1 VTALTLALH
10 FVVMALTAVVG
21 ELRRLRRMEWMLQ
34 VVDEL
39 DDVVGTL
46 RHLML
51 AWRVEI
57 SKLAAAAVTT
67 AQREVRFT
75 FAK

>member
-1 VTALTLALH
+1 
-10 FVVMALTAVVG
+10 
-21 ELRRLRRMEWMLQ
+21 MLQ

-39 DDVVGTL
+39 DDAVGTM

-57 SKLAAAAVTT
+57 GKLAAAAAT
-67 AQREVRFT
+67 AQREVRFRRREMI
-75 FAK
+75 

>member
-1 VTALTLALH
+1 
-10 FVVMALTAVVG
+10 
-21 ELRRLRRMEWMLQ
+21 MLQ

-39 DDVVGTL
+39 DDAVGTM

-57 SKLAAAAVTT
+57 GKLAAAAAAT
-67 AQREVRFT
+67 AQREVRFRRREMI
-75 FAK
+75 